1 MTINSTILQE
11 LYLKKFD
18 RDKQISTAITILLML
33 LFYLLLNMTQVPTQR
48 RVKGD
53 SDARDILIDK
63 YSAQSQV
70 KKIAPE
76 PAVSTEPTPIHSRVA
91 ASVPTATPRTP
102 DVKKMIAEMSA
113 FLDDPVSQ
121 PLQDLT
127 KRQEPKSSNS
137 RLQID
142 QNDMS
147 SLFVSMT
154 TDNADMG
161 ASSFLKHAPAL
172 NHQRPELATLDSRP
186 NVFPGKAGD
195 TAIPDLDASLI
206 EGKANPAAS
215 TVTQVNL
222 MQLPDDLQTKMPV
235 IFVKI
240 SQWMKENPVPLPN
253 AFKKFMGYK
262 PNHLTSR
269 VDFQIGER
277 FFEIYLVC
285 VESTYEIKICL
296 IEGDRTTLLIDEGF
310 KHESHFL
317 RTGKVFRTSKTGE
330 ILSFGTKQ
338 EEASKKDTREFYQIF
353 LSWWRTTGMDKL

>member
-1 MTINSTILQE
+1 V
-11 LYLKKFD
+11 KKFD
-18 RDKQISTAITILLML
+18 RDKQITTAITILLLL
-33 LFYLLLNMTQVPTQR
+33 LFYLLLNMTQVPAYR
-48 RVKGD
+48 RAKNN
-53 SDARDILIDK
+53 SETRDVLIAK
-63 YSAQSQV
+63 YSAQSHV
-70 KKIAPE
+70 KKVAPE
-76 PAVSTEPTPIHSRVA
+76 PAVPTRSTQNQAQVTTN
-91 ASVPTATPRTP
+91 VPVATPRTP
-102 DVKKMIAEMSA
+102 DVKKMIAEMNS
-113 FLDDPVSQ
+113 FLNDPSLQSLNNPVTQ
-121 PLQDLT
+121 PFQDLT
-127 KRQEPKSSNS
+127 QGQPKSSNS

-142 QNDMS
+142 QNDVS
-147 SLFVSMT
+147 QLFVSMT

-161 ASSFLKHAPAL
+161 ASSLLRHAPSL
-172 NHQRPELATLDSRP
+172 NRQHSELAPLESNSNVNPVKSNDSSIRDP
-186 NVFPGKAGD
+186 
-195 TAIPDLDASLI
+195 DASLI
-206 EGKANPAAS
+206 EGKATPS
-215 TVTQVNL
+215 TSSVTQVT
-222 MQLPDDLQTKMPV
+222 MVRIPDDLQTKMPV

-240 SQWMKENPVPLPN
+240 SQWMKDNPVPLPN

-277 FFEIYLVC
+277 FFEIYLLC

-317 RTGKVFRTSKTGE
+317 RTGKVFRNGKTGD